1 MKKVVSCLFIG
12 LIATA
17 GFWPVEG
24 SQRQGLADVNQ
35 YQHARFHP
43 QRVLVKYHGESQ
55 VRLVWLQRGE
65 DVLGKLRALAYDSRI
80 EYAEPDFVLTASA
93 MPNDERTG
101 ELWGMNSIR
110 AYDAWDITTGSD
122 QVVIGVT
129 DTGVDYN
136 HPDLAANMWRNV
148 GEVPGNGRDEDGN
161 GYIDDYYGWNG
172 VFNNGDPMDENDH
185 GTHVSG
191 TIGAVGN
198 NSIGVAGVNWRVKIM
213 ALKFLGPDG
222 SGSLSDA
229 LDVINYAIL
238 MKQRGVNIVALNASW
253 GSNSF
258 SYSLQDAVDRAT
270 AAGILFVAA
279 AGNDATSQMQYPGG
293 YANAMAVAALDTNGT
308 SLASFSNYGSWVDV
322 AAPGRSVL
330 STIRSGRY
338 SSFSGTSMAT
348 PHVAGLA
355 GLVASVASLSVS
367 DLRQAI
373 RNGVRVV
380 PGLQVATGGTIDAAT
395 TLRNLGSTPP
405 PPSPSP
411 PTNQPPTVSLV
422 ASASTVNPG
431 TQVTI
436 MAQASDPDNDPLTY
450 QWQTTAGQLIGQGS
464 MVTLDTSNITSPSGA
479 PVPVSVQVQVA
490 DGRGGQAQSQVLIT
504 VTPAAPAAKFT
515 LQVTPATASLQRGFT
530 FFVIQ
535 ITRSAN
541 YQTGAIRLEPVIL
554 NNSDEVYAVLVWG
567 FSWRGKPPTSA
578 TMYVSLLTSR
588 PTTSQYQLRV
598 RGLDDVGGEVY
609 SNIVTATIP

>member
-1 MKKVVSCLFIG
+1 MNKVVSCLFIG
-12 LIATA
+12 LMAT
-17 GFWPVEG
+17 WPVAAG
-24 SQRQGLADVNQ
+24 QRQELRDVSR
-35 YQHARFHP
+35 YQQARFHP
-43 QRVLVKYHGESQ
+43 QRVLVKYRGESQ

-65 DVLGKLRALAYDSRI
+65 DVMGKLRMLAYDPRV

-93 MPNDERTG
+93 IPNDERTD

-110 AYDAWDITTGSD
+110 AYEAWDITTGSE

-136 HPDLAANMWRNV
+136 HPDLAANMWRNL
-148 GEVPGNGRDEDGN
+148 GEVPGNGQDDDGN
-161 GYIDDYYGWNG
+161 GYIDDHYGWNG
-172 VFNNGDPMDENDH
+172 LANNGDPMDENDH
-185 GTHVSG
+185 GTHVAG

-198 NSIGVAGVNWRVKIM
+198 NSIGVVGVNWRVKIM
-213 ALKFLGPDG
+213 ALKFLGADG

-253 GSNSF
+253 GSHSF
-258 SYSLQDAVDRAT
+258 SYSLQEAVDRAT

-279 AGNDATSQMQYPGG
+279 AGNEATSQMQYPAG
-293 YANAMAVAALDTNGT
+293 YANAMAVAALDTDGT
-308 SLASFSNYGSWVDV
+308 NLASFSNYGSWVDI

-355 GLVASVASLSVS
+355 GLVASVAALPPS

-380 PGLQVATGGTIDAAT
+380 PSLQGKVATGGTIDAAT

-405 PPSPSP
+405 PNPTP

-422 ASASTVNPG
+422 ASASTVSSG
-431 TQVTI
+431 TSVTI

-450 QWQTTAGQLIGQGS
+450 QWQTTAGQLSGQGS
-464 MVTLDTSNITSPSGA
+464 IVTLDTSNITSPSGT
-479 PVPVSVQVQVA
+479 PVSVSVRVQVA
-490 DGRGGQAQSQVLIT
+490 DGRGGQAQNQVTIT
-504 VTPAAPAAKFT
+504 VTSANPAAKFS
-515 LQVTPATASLQRGFT
+515 LQVAPASASLQRGFT

-535 ITRSAN
+535 ITRSAG
-541 YQTGAIRLEPVIL
+541 YQTGPIRLEPVIL
-554 NNSDEVYAVLVWG
+554 NNADEIYAVIVWG
-567 FSWRGKPPTSA
+567 FSWRGKPPTNA

-588 PTTSQYQLRV
+588 PTTSHYQLQV
-598 RGLDDVGGEVY
+598 RGTDDVGGQVY
-609 SNIVTATIP
+609 SNVVTATLP